1 MDKLQAIAK
10 QISAFWAGLPTPKR
24 IALVG
29 LTTLALAITLF
40 VSYVGSQVHY
50 AYLYTGLESQDA
62 AGIVEKLKTMQVPFQ
77 LAANGTAIQVPEE
90 RVAALRLELAAAGLP
105 HGGGV
110 GFELFDRTQIGATE
124 FEQQVNLRRALEG
137 ELVRSI
143 LTIDGVQAARVH
155 LVMPERRLFVAREQQ
170 ASASVV
176 LKLRN
181 PAGFSQREVA
191 GIVHLVSAAVPNLHR
206 DRVSVVSTDGITL
219 HRPNTGTGDTGSA
232 GDQSDNASEHAHA
245 LAGQMENDVRAQI
258 ERIVGPGNAD
268 VRVNLKLDTSARE
281 KVEEHYEPSK
291 TALRS
296 EQKVQELSGTG
307 QAGVAGVPGALT
319 NLPDA
324 RQAGADVTEAPGGG
338 DGAVSRLSQTRNWE
352 VDKVSQKTTTPPGS
366 IDKLSVAVLV
376 NDHLER
382 RGKQWV
388 NTPRTAQELTQIEEL
403 VKRAV
408 GFSVERGDS
417 VHVAAASF
425 AHLDA
430 DTEVGSTEERGWKKF
445 LPYLIAGLVGL
456 VALAAVVLVWR
467 RRRKGSKAMPLAL
480 MGQGF
485 GANAELPGHLAGMS
499 DANGLPAANF
509 ASIEGLSGSHKL
521 DSPALRSRALQFA
534 SDDPATAAIII
545 RKWLNA
551 GATNATAAR

>member
-1 MDKLQAIAK
+1 MDKFKALFNQVA
-10 QISAFWAGLPTPKR
+10 AFWAGLPTAKR

-29 LTTLALAITLF
+29 VSTLVLVITLL
-40 VSYVGSQVHY
+40 VGYVNSQISYG
-50 AYLYTGLESQDA
+50 YLYTGLESQDA
-62 AGIVEKLKTMQVPFQ
+62 AGIVEKLKSLQVPYQ
-77 LAANGTAIQVPEE
+77 LSANGTAIQVPED
-90 RVAALRLELAAAGLP
+90 RVASLRLELAAAGLP

-110 GFELFDRTQIGATE
+110 GFELFDKTQIGATE

-143 LTIDGVQAARVH
+143 LTIEGVQAARVH

-176 LKLRN
+176 LKLRS
-181 PAGFSQREVA
+181 PAAFSQREVA
-191 GIVHLVSAAVPNLHR
+191 GIVHLVAAAVPNLRR

-219 HRPNTGTGDTGSA
+219 HRPNTGDSGSA
-232 GDQSDNASEHAHA
+232 GDETDNESERGRA
-245 LAGQMENDVRAQI
+245 LASQMEGDVRAQI

-268 VRVNLKLDTSARE
+268 VRVNLKLDTSAKE

-296 EQKVQELSGTG
+296 EQKVQELSGAG

-324 RQAGADVTEAPGGG
+324 HQAGSEVTEAPGGG

-352 VDKVSQKTTTPPGS
+352 VDKVSQKTTTPPGT
-366 IDKLSVAVLV
+366 IERLSVAVLV
-376 NDHLER
+376 NDHGEL

-388 NTPRTAQELTQIEEL
+388 TTPRTPQELALIEEL

-425 AHLDA
+425 ARSDSDVDGVA
-430 DTEVGSTEERGWKKF
+430 VDVRGWKRM
-445 LPYLIAGLVGL
+445 LPYVIAGLGCL
-456 VALAAVVLVWR
+456 TALALMVLVWR
-467 RRRKGSKAMPLAL
+467 RRPQNRRAVPMA
-480 MGQGF
+480 
-485 GANAELPGHLAGMS
+485 LAGQTF
-499 DANGLPAANF
+499 DAKPELIEHATAMHDGNGLTGANF

-521 DSPALRSRALQFA
+521 DGPVLRSKALQFA

-551 GATNATAAR
+551 GVTSPNTAR

>member
-1 MDKLQAIAK
+1 MDKFRVVLK
-10 QISAFWAGLPTPKR
+10 QLAAFWAGLPTPKR
-24 IALVG
+24 LALVG
-29 LTTLALAITLF
+29 LSTLALAITLL
-40 VSYVGSQVHY
+40 VSYVGTQIHY
-50 AYLYTGLESQDA
+50 GYLYTGLEAQDA
-62 AGIVEKLKTMQVPFQ
+62 AGIVEKLKALQVPYQ
-77 LAANGTAIQVPEE
+77 LSANGTAIQVPDE
-90 RVAALRLELAAAGLP
+90 RVASLRLELAAAGLP

-110 GFELFDRTQIGATE
+110 GFELFDHTQIGATE

-181 PAGFSQREVA
+181 PAGFSSGEVA
-191 GIVHLVSAAVPNLHR
+191 GIVHLVSAAVPNLHK

-219 HRPNTGTGDTGSA
+219 HRPNTGETGNA
-232 GDQSDNASEHAHA
+232 GDDSDNASERARS
-245 LAGQMENDVRAQI
+245 LAVQMEADVKAQI

-296 EQKVQELSGTG
+296 EQKVQELSGAG

-324 RQAGADVTEAPGGG
+324 RQAAADVTEAPGGG
-338 DGAVSRLSQTRNWE
+338 EGAVSRLSQTRNWE
-352 VDKVSQKTTTPPGS
+352 VDKVSQKTTTPPGT
-366 IDKLSVAVLV
+366 IDRLSVAVLV
-376 NDHLER
+376 NDRLEHH
-382 RGKQWV
+382 GKQSV
-388 NTPRTAQELTQIEEL
+388 SVPRTAQELAQIEEL

-408 GFSVERGDS
+408 GFSVDRGDS
-417 VHVAAASF
+417 VHVATATF
-425 AHLDA
+425 AHLDVDNELAVPA
-430 DTEVGSTEERGWKKF
+430 DRSWKRW
-445 LPYLIAGLVGL
+445 LPYWIAGLVGL
-456 VALAAVVLVWR
+456 VALATMVLVWR
-467 RRRKGSKAMPLAL
+467 SRRSNSKDRPAAL
-480 MGQGF
+480 TGQGLDPKAQL
-485 GANAELPGHLAGMS
+485 GDHVAAAGE
-499 DANGLPAANF
+499 ANGLSPGNF

-521 DSPALRSRALQFA
+521 DGPALRSKALQLA

-551 GATNATAAR
+551 GVPSTSAAR

>member
-10 QISAFWAGLPTPKR
+10 QIAAFWAGLPTPKR

-29 LTTLALAITLF
+29 LTTLALAITLL
-40 VSYVGSQVHY
+40 VSYIGSQVHY
-50 AYLYTGLESQDA
+50 GYLYTGLESQDA
-62 AGIVEKLKTMQVPFQ
+62 AGIVEKLKATQVPFL

-110 GFELFDRTQIGATE
+110 GFELFDRTQIGSTE

-181 PAGFSQREVA
+181 PAGFSPREVA

-219 HRPNTGTGDTGSA
+219 HRPNTGDANSA
-232 GDQSDNASEHAHA
+232 GDDSDSASEHAHA
-245 LAGQMENDVRAQI
+245 LAGQMENDVRSQI

-296 EQKVQELSGTG
+296 EQKVQETSGTG

-366 IDKLSVAVLV
+366 IDRLSVAVLV

-388 NTPRTAQELTQIEEL
+388 NTPRTAQELAQIEEL

-408 GFSVERGDS
+408 GYSVDRGDS
-417 VHVAAASF
+417 VHIAAASF

-430 DTEVGSTEERGWKKF
+430 DTEIGSTDERGWKRL
-445 LPYLIAGLVGL
+445 LPYLIAGLASL
-456 VALAAVVLVWR
+456 VALAAIILVWR
-467 RRRKGSKAMPLAL
+467 KRRKSSKTMPVAL

-485 GANAELPGHLAGMS
+485 DANAELSGHVAGMG

-521 DSPALRSRALQFA
+521 DSPALRSKALQFA

-551 GATNATAAR
+551 GVTNATAAR

>member
-1 MDKLQAIAK
+1 MDKLRAIAK
-10 QISAFWAGLPTPKR
+10 QIAAFWAGLPTPKR

-29 LTTLALAITLF
+29 LTTLALAITLL

-50 AYLYTGLESQDA
+50 GYLYTGLESQDA
-62 AGIVEKLKTMQVPFQ
+62 AGIVEKLKTQQVPYQ

-181 PAGFSQREVA
+181 PAGFSPREVA

-219 HRPNTGTGDTGSA
+219 HRPNTGETGNA
-232 GDQSDNASEHAHA
+232 GDDSDNASEHAHA
-245 LAGQMENDVRAQI
+245 LASQMENDVRAQI

-268 VRVNLKLDTSARE
+268 VRVNLKLDNSARE

-296 EQKVQELSGTG
+296 EQKVQELTGAG

-352 VDKVSQKTTTPPGS
+352 VDKVSQKTTTPPGT
-366 IDKLSVAVLV
+366 IDRLSVAVLV
-376 NDHLER
+376 NDHLEHH
-382 RGKQWV
+382 GKQWV
-388 NTPRTAQELTQIEEL
+388 NTPRTAQELAQIEEL

-430 DTEVGSTEERGWKKF
+430 DTENTSSDERGWKRL
-445 LPYLIAGLVGL
+445 LPYLIAGLAGI
-456 VALAAVVLVWR
+456 VALALLVLVWR
-467 RRRKGSKAMPLAL
+467 RGRKSRKVVPVAL
-480 MGQGF
+480 MGQGLE
-485 GANAELPGHLAGMS
+485 ANAELSGHLAGMS

-551 GATNATAAR
+551 GVTNATAAR

>member
-1 MDKLQAIAK
+1 MDKFKAILK
-10 QISAFWAGLPTPKR
+10 QIAAFWASLPTPKR

-29 LTTLALAITLF
+29 LSTLALVVTLLI
-40 VSYVGSQVHY
+40 SYVGSQIHY
-50 AYLYTGLESQDA
+50 GYLYTGLDSQDA
-62 AGIVEKLKTMQVPFQ
+62 AAIVEKLKTQQVPFQ
-77 LAANGTAIQVPEE
+77 LAANGTAIQVPED
-90 RVAALRLELAAAGLP
+90 RVASLRLELAGAGLP

-137 ELVRSI
+137 ELIRSI

-170 ASASVV
+170 SSASVV

-181 PAGFSQREVA
+181 PANFSQREVA

-219 HRPNTGTGDTGSA
+219 HRPNTGDAAGISDGS
-232 GDQSDNASEHAHA
+232 DLESDRGHVLASQLET
-245 LAGQMENDVRAQI
+245 EVRAQI

-268 VRVNLKLDTSARE
+268 IRVNLKLDTSAKE

-296 EQKVQELSGTG
+296 EQKVQESGGTG

-338 DGAVSRLSQTRNWE
+338 EGAVSRLSQTRNWE
-352 VDKVSQKTTTPPGS
+352 VDKVSQKTTTPPGTVER
-366 IDKLSVAVLV
+366 LSVAVLV
-376 NDHLER
+376 NDKIEHK
-382 RGKQWV
+382 GKQWV
-388 NTPRTAQELTQIEEL
+388 STPRTAQELAQIEEL

-425 AHLDA
+425 ARVDA
-430 DTEVGSTEERGWKKF
+430 DDGAPTDEKGWKRWI
-445 LPYLIAGLVGL
+445 PYIAAGFAAL
-456 VALAAVVLVWR
+456 VAMAVLVLVWR
-467 RRRKGSKAMPLAL
+467 RGKRKEKVSRAL
-480 MGQGF
+480 LVG
-485 GANAELPGHLAGMS
+485 GALENNKELAGHVEG
-499 DANGLPAANF
+499 AQPVNGLPGDTFQAL
-509 ASIEGLSGSHKL
+509 EGLGNSQKL
-521 DSPALRSRALQFA
+521 DAVALRTKALQFA
-534 SDDPATAAIII
+534 AEDPATAAIII

-551 GATNATAAR
+551 GVASATAAR

>member
-1 MDKLQAIAK
+1 MDKLKAILK
-10 QISAFWAGLPTPKR
+10 QIAAFWASLPTPKR
-24 IALVG
+24 VALVG
-29 LTTLALAITLF
+29 LSLLALVITLA
-40 VSYVGSQVHY
+40 VSYVGSQIHY
-50 AYLYTGLESQDA
+50 GYLYTGLESQDA
-62 AGIVEKLKTMQVPFQ
+62 GAIVEKLKALQVPYQ
-77 LAANGTAIQVPEE
+77 LAANGSAIQVPEE
-90 RVAALRLELAAAGLP
+90 RIAGLRLELASAGLP

-143 LTIDGVQAARVH
+143 LTIDGVQSARVH
-155 LVMPERRLFVAREQQ
+155 LVMPERRLFIAREQL

-181 PAGFSQREVA
+181 PAGFSSREVA

-206 DRVSVVSTDGITL
+206 ERVSVVSTDGVTL
-219 HRPNTGTGDTGSA
+219 HRPSTADSGNSLDN
-232 GDQSDNASEHAHA
+232 SDAESERSHVLAS
-245 LAGQMENDVRAQI
+245 QMENDVRAQI

-268 VRVNLKLDTSARE
+268 IRVNLKLDSSAKE

-324 RQAGADVTEAPGGG
+324 RQAGAEATEAPGGG

-352 VDKVSQKTTTPPGS
+352 VDKVSQKTTTPPGT
-366 IDKLSVAVLV
+366 IERLSVAVLV
-376 NDHLER
+376 NDRGER
-382 RGKQWV
+382 KGKQWV
-388 NTPRTAQELTQIEEL
+388 TTPRTSQELAQIEEL

-425 AHLDA
+425 ARLDA
-430 DTEVGSTEERGWKKF
+430 DGEGTSAEERGWKRW
-445 LPYLIAGLVGL
+445 LPHIISGLVGL
-456 VALAAVVLVWR
+456 VALAVLVLVWR
-467 RRRKGSKAMPLAL
+467 RSRKNQKSTQAL
-480 MGQGF
+480 
-485 GANAELPGHLAGMS
+485 LAGR
-499 DANGLPAANF
+499 ALEANKQLAEHVEGGLGLNGLSGDNFPAL
-509 ASIEGLSGSHKL
+509 EGLTGSHKL
-521 DSPALRSRALQFA
+521 DGPALRAKALQVA
-534 SDDPATAAIII
+534 SEDPATAAIII

-551 GATNATAAR
+551 GVTNAAAAR

>member
-1 MDKLQAIAK
+1 MDKLRAVFK
-10 QISAFWAGLPTPKR
+10 QLAAFWASLPTPKR

-29 LTTLALAITLF
+29 ISTLALVVTLLA
-40 VSYVGSQVHY
+40 SYVSSQIHY
-50 AYLYTGLESQDA
+50 GYLYTGLETQDA
-62 AGIVEKLKTMQVPFQ
+62 AGIVEKLKSLQVPYQ
-77 LAANGTAIQVPEE
+77 LSANGTAIQVPDE
-90 RVAALRLELAAAGLP
+90 RVASLRLELASAGLP

-143 LTIDGVQAARVH
+143 LTIEGVQAARVH

-181 PAGFSQREVA
+181 PAGFSPSEVA

-219 HRPNTGTGDTGSA
+219 HRPNTGETGSS
-232 GDQSDNASEHAHA
+232 GDDSDNASEHAHS
-245 LAGQMENDVRAQI
+245 LAVQMENDVRAQV

-296 EQKVQELSGTG
+296 EQKVQEFTGAG

-338 DGAVSRLSQTRNWE
+338 EGAGSRLSQTRNWE
-352 VDKVSQKTTTPPGS
+352 VDKVSQKTTTPPGT
-366 IDKLSVAVLV
+366 IDRLSVAVLV
-376 NDHLER
+376 NDRLEHH
-382 RGKQWV
+382 GKQSV
-388 NTPRTAQELTQIEEL
+388 STPRSAQELAQIEEL

-425 AHLDA
+425 ARLDA
-430 DTEVGSTEERGWKKF
+430 DSELGVPNDRSWKRL
-445 LPYLIAGLVGL
+445 LPYLIAGLAGI
-456 VALAAVVLVWR
+456 VALSMVVLVWR
-467 RRRKGSKAMPLAL
+467 SRRSNLKKQTAALTGHGLDPKAQLAEYNTGIGDL
-480 MGQGF
+480 
-485 GANAELPGHLAGMS
+485 
-499 DANGLPAANF
+499 NGLSAGNI
-509 ASIEGLSGSHKL
+509 ASIESLSGSHKL
-521 DSPALRSRALQFA
+521 DSPALRSWALQFA
-534 SDDPATAAIII
+534 SEDPATAAIII

-551 GATNATAAR
+551 GVTSASAAR